1 MSVLELVV
9 LGVMKVGRGLRCIA
23 EKMVICMRKDAD
35 SLPDHSLAT
44 ACTEKK
50 RRRGLERL

>member
-1 MSVLELVV
+1 MLELVV

-44 ACTEKK
+44 ACSEKK